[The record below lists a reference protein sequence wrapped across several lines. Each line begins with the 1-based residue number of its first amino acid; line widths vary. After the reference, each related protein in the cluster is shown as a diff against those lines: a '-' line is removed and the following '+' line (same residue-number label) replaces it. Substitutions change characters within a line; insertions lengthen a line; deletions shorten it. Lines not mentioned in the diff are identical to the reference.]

1 MDRQNQKSGGPTH
14 LMEALPLVEFLA
26 REGAEGGLAEDGIDE
41 EQPAD
46 GEPDRPVPHLA
57 RGQRVLLVVVRTGCL
72 ALLRVLLCGVRS
84 IGHRSADPPQSATV
98 AHEDQEKTN
107 HWDRNG
113 DRKLSVQVD

>member
-1 MDRQNQKSGGPTH
+1 
-14 LMEALPLVEFLA
+14 MEALAGVDLLA
-26 REGAEGGLAEDGIDE
+26 REGAEGGPAEDGVDE

-46 GEPDRPVPHLA
+46 GEPDRPVPQLA

-72 ALLRVLLCGVRS
+72 ALLRVLLRGVRS
-84 IGHRSADPPQSATV
+84 IGHRSTGPPQSPAV
-98 AHEDQEKTN
+98 AQEDQEKAN

>member
-1 MDRQNQKSGGPTH
+1 
-14 LMEALPLVEFLA
+14 MEALPLVEFLA
-26 REGAEGGLAEDGIDE
+26 REGAKGGPAEDGVDE
-41 EQPAD
+41 EEPAN
-46 GEPDRPVPHLA
+46 GEPDCPVPHLA
-57 RGQRVLLVVVRTGCL
+57 RGQRVLLVVVRTGSL

-84 IGHRSADPPQSATV
+84 IGHRSTGPPQSATV